1 MSYKVEH
8 FRGHWFDEGL
18 VFATQAEAKAYSQHL
33 GIIPSRVVAAESEAD
48 PSGATRSMQVNY
60 TFKDGRLERYKA
72 PSKASVSWEE
82 YMLAG
87 GQGIPLTASVRAALD
102 DVAIQSMLNGIDAY
116 KMSTDGQLKIIK
128 SSEMMLPPIPPVP
141 GYETQWVAKPTNS
154 WPACDGCGSRLKGV
168 HAYKCF
174 RRTRY
179 DTHFVTR

>member
-87 GQGIPLTASVRAALD
+87 GHGMPWVVPESV
-102 DVAIQSMLNGIDAY
+102 VAILAKSDFYFMG
-116 KMSTDGQLKIIK
+116 SDGKFKVL
-128 SSEMMLPPIPPVP
+128 SDPHNIP
-141 GYETQWVAKPTNS
+141 G
-154 WPACDGCGSRLKGV
+154 
-168 HAYKCF
+168 
-174 RRTRY
+174 
-179 DTHFVTR
+179 